1 MANQEPKQPN
11 ETPKRRM
18 NPKVACESK
27 LLRPPPRRTPPKR
40 PPGSPLII
48 ERRSF

>member
-1 MANQEPKQPN
+1 MASQEPKPPN
-11 ETPKRRM
+11 EMLKRRM
-18 NPKVACESK
+18 NPKVACDSK

-48 ERRSF
+48 RRRSF